1 MHPPV
6 LPPHTTLLPPRTAG
20 AVALQTSWPG
30 SRHSPGVTLEH
41 LFFCRS
47 WVLSPY
53 LRGACHPT
61 SQHKRFWCQLP
72 TPADRP
78 RFLHAAHSG
87 WPRGWAGGTSLSAP
101 PWPFQAAAPLLP
113 PWPYPWLGQVGP
125 PQNILKDRQ
134 VQSTR
139 DAPSAKDKHL
149 VGKQKDLSLKSG
161 LYSLGAASFPPAGS
175 QADHML
181 HGALQVWPTAKIN
194 ICPMVKKNGQQR
206 ADPSRHRK
214 NILACKSDKFFKK
227 SFMHQAKI
235 I

>member
-1 MHPPV
+1 M
-6 LPPHTTLLPPRTAG
+6 
-20 AVALQTSWPG
+20 QTSWPG
-30 SRHSPGVTLEH
+30 SRHSPGVTLED

-47 WVLSPY
+47 WVLSPS

-61 SQHKRFWCQLP
+61 SQHKRLWRQLP

-78 RFLHAAHSG
+78 RFLDAAHSG
-87 WPRGWAGGTSLSAP
+87 WPGGVGRRDLPFGSPMALSGSSPPPPSLAIPLAGTGWSPAKH
-101 PWPFQAAAPLLP
+101 
-113 PWPYPWLGQVGP
+113 
-125 PQNILKDRQ
+125 LKDRQ

-161 LYSLGAASFPPAGS
+161 LHSLGAASFPPAGS
-175 QADHML
+175 QGDHVL

-194 ICPMVKKNGQQR
+194 ICPTVKKNGQQR